1 MTLMKSLLLGS
12 AATLVVAASAQ
23 AADLPTKKGAPAAE
37 YVRVCQVGAIA
48 GFIIPGSDTCLKI
61 SGYVNAQIAFGNVKD
76 EYALAPYPVTLGGGL
91 MALTKADKYV
101 SDIGFSTRGQVNFD
115 AVTNTAMGPLLA
127 HIEIQSNSGTGF
139 DPLGNGAVLNAGY
152 VQWAGITAGKHG
164 SFYDYL
170 AGGDTWKDFFS
181 PDHSGTPINL
191 LAYTASFGGGF
202 SATLSLEQN
211 ESVSN
216 FAAASFVTGAT
227 NLAIATS
234 PISGTALGVR
244 APDIVAALD
253 VTQSWGGAHL
263 AGVAHNDRY
272 AATATLTTIA
282 PLPPGSTT
290 LEKDTDTWGFGVI
303 GGVTFN
309 LPMLSAGSKIAFQG
323 AYAEGAIGYA
333 GAGSPAWGEQDNGFN
348 TNGNGLLF
356 PTADGIMDPTGTFHK
371 SKAWTA
377 AAQLTWKVS
386 PNFEIDPEF
395 AYADVEYDS
404 ATAAFWSISPKATA
418 WWVGA
423 VFDWSP
429 VKNLDFALDAVY
441 ESSHQTTPAGWTVSN
456 GPFQNNADGFNG
468 RLHVVRSF

>member
-1 MTLMKSLLLGS
+1 MKSLLLGS
-12 AATLVVAASAQ
+12 AATLVVVASAQ

-37 YVRVCQVGAIA
+37 YVKVCKVGDIA

-61 SGYVNAQIAFGNVKD
+61 SGYVNAQIAVGNVSD
-76 EYALAPYPVTLGGGL
+76 EYYAASNTV
-91 MALTKADKYV
+91 AKAAKYV
-101 SDIGFSTRGQVNFD
+101 DDIGFSTRGQVNFD

-127 HIEIQSNSGTGF
+127 HIEIQSNSGVGF

-152 VQWAGITAGKHG
+152 VTWAGITAGKHG

-191 LAYTASFGGGF
+191 LAYTATFGGGF

-211 ESVSN
+211 ESVG
-216 FAAASFVTGAT
+216 FDTGAT
-227 NLAIATS
+227 SFAHT
-234 PISGTALGVR
+234 PSGAALGVR
-244 APDIVAALD
+244 APDIIGSLD

-263 AGVAHNDRY
+263 AGVAHNVRVEYDSLP
-272 AATATLTTIA
+272 AT
-282 PLPPGSTT
+282 
-290 LEKDTDTWGFGVI
+290 DTDTWGYGVI

-323 AYAEGAIGYA
+323 AYAHGAIGYS
-333 GAGSPAWGEQDNGFN
+333 GATDPAWGEQDQGFN
-348 TNGNGLLF
+348 TNGNGTLF
-356 PTADGIMDPTGTFHK
+356 PMADAVADPTTGTW
-371 SKAWTA
+371 SLSNAWSA

-386 PNFEIDPEF
+386 PNFEIDPEV
-395 AYADVEYDS
+395 AYANVEYAS
-404 ATAAFWSISPKATA
+404 GPATFFGMSQKADA
-418 WWVGA
+418 WWIGA

-441 ESSHQTTPAGWTVSN
+441 ESSHQSTPVGWTVLDGAYKN
-456 GPFQNNADGFNG
+456 DTDGFNA

>member
-1 MTLMKSLLLGS
+1 MTLTKSLLLGS
-12 AATLVVAASAQ
+12 AATLVVVAGAQ

-37 YVRVCQVGAIA
+37 YVKVCKVGDIA

-61 SGYVNAQIAFGNVKD
+61 SGYVNAQIAMGNVS
-76 EYALAPYPVTLGGGL
+76 EERQVYYPVAAGGGDF
-91 MALTKADKYV
+91 LTKDAKYV

-181 PDHSGTPINL
+181 PDHSGTPTNL

-211 ESVSN
+211 DSRTGVNIPWIESSN
-216 FAAASFVTGAT
+216 LGSPTGT
-227 NLAIATS
+227 YTV
-234 PISGTALGVR
+234 SGTTLGVR
-244 APDIVAALD
+244 APDIIAALD
-253 VTQSWGGAHL
+253 VSQSWGGAHV
-263 AGVAHNDRY
+263 AGVAHNIRIENSSGYD
-272 AATATLTTIA
+272 L
-282 PLPPGSTT
+282 
-290 LEKDTDTWGFGVI
+290 DTWGYGVI

-309 LPMLSAGSKIAFQG
+309 LPMLSPGSKIAFQG
-323 AYAEGAIGYA
+323 AYAHGAIAYS
-333 GAGSPAWGEQDNGFN
+333 GATSPAWGEQDQGFN
-348 TNGNGLLF
+348 TNGNGTLF
-356 PTADGIMDPTGTFHK
+356 PMADAIANYASGTFDL
-371 SKAWTA
+371 SNAWSA
-377 AAQLTWKVS
+377 AAQLTWKLS
-386 PNFEIDPEF
+386 PNFEIDPEI
-395 AYADVEYDS
+395 AYASVDYGS
-404 ATAAFWSISPKATA
+404 TAANSWYWLLSQKATA
-418 WWVGA
+418 WWFGA

-441 ESSHQTTPAGWTVSN
+441 ESSHQSAPVGWTTYSPTVPWKTDS
-456 GPFQNNADGFNG
+456 DGFNA

>member
-1 MTLMKSLLLGS
+1 MTLTKSLLLGS
-12 AATLVVAASAQ
+12 AATLVVVAGAQ

-37 YVRVCQVGAIA
+37 YVKVCKVGDIA

-61 SGYVNAQIAFGNVKD
+61 SGYVNAQIAMGNVS
-76 EYALAPYPVTLGGGL
+76 EERQVYYPVAAGGGDF
-91 MALTKADKYV
+91 LTKDAKYV

-181 PDHSGTPINL
+181 PDHSGTPTNL

-211 ESVSN
+211 DSRTGVNIPWIESSN
-216 FAAASFVTGAT
+216 LGSPTGT
-227 NLAIATS
+227 YTV
-234 PISGTALGVR
+234 SGTTLGVR
-244 APDIVAALD
+244 APDIIAALD
-253 VTQSWGGAHL
+253 VSQSWGGAHV
-263 AGVAHNDRY
+263 AGVAHNIRIENSSGYD
-272 AATATLTTIA
+272 L
-282 PLPPGSTT
+282 
-290 LEKDTDTWGFGVI
+290 DTWGYGVI

-309 LPMLSAGSKIAFQG
+309 LPMMSPGSKIAFQG
-323 AYAEGAIGYA
+323 AYAHGAIAYS
-333 GAGSPAWGEQDNGFN
+333 GATSPAWGEQDQGFN
-348 TNGNGLLF
+348 TNGNGTLF
-356 PTADGIMDPTGTFHK
+356 PMADAIANYASGTFDL
-371 SKAWTA
+371 SNAWSA
-377 AAQLTWKVS
+377 AAQLTWKLS
-386 PNFEIDPEF
+386 PNFEIDPEI
-395 AYADVEYDS
+395 AYASVDYGS
-404 ATAAFWSISPKATA
+404 TAANSWYWLLSQKATA
-418 WWVGA
+418 WWFGA

-441 ESSHQTTPAGWTVSN
+441 ESSHQSAPVGWTTYSPTVPWKADS
-456 GPFQNNADGFNG
+456 DGFNA

>member
-1 MTLMKSLLLGS
+1 MTLTKSLLLGS
-12 AATLVVAASAQ
+12 AATLVVVTGAQ

-37 YVRVCQVGAIA
+37 YVKVCQVGSIA

-61 SGYVNAQIAFGNVKD
+61 SGYVNAQIAMGNVSD
-76 EYALAPYPVTLGGGL
+76 ERQVQVTGF
-91 MALTKADKYV
+91 LTASEITTHAAKYV
-101 SDIGFSTRGQVNFD
+101 NDIGFSTRGQVNFD

-211 ESVSN
+211 ESVSGFN
-216 FAAASFVTGAT
+216 IPFNYTTSFGSTP
-227 NLAIATS
+227 IAYVGTLT
-234 PISGTALGVR
+234 PSGTPLGVR

-253 VTQSWGGAHL
+253 VSQSWGGAHL
-263 AGVAHNDRY
+263 AGVAHNVRVEY
-272 AATATLTTIA
+272 ASTATKTSDL
-282 PLPPGSTT
+282 
-290 LEKDTDTWGFGVI
+290 DTWGYGVI

-309 LPMLSAGSKIAFQG
+309 LPMLSPGSKIAFQG
-323 AYAEGAIGYA
+323 AYAHGAIGYS
-333 GAGSPAWGEQDNGFN
+333 GATSPAWGEQDQGFN
-348 TNGNGLLF
+348 TNGNGTLF
-356 PTADGIMDPTGTFHK
+356 PMADAIYTG
-371 SKAWTA
+371 KAGWSLSNA
-377 AAQLTWKVS
+377 WSAVAQLTWKVS
-386 PNFEIDPEF
+386 PNFEIDPEV
-395 AYADVEYDS
+395 AYASVDYGN
-404 ATAAFWSISPKATA
+404 AAANRWDGLLPQKATA

-441 ESSHQTTPAGWTVSN
+441 ESSHQSTPINWGFFSGT
-456 GPFQNNADGFNG
+456 GPFHNNSDGFNA

>member
-1 MTLMKSLLLGS
+1 MTLAKSLLLGS
-12 AATLVVAASAQ
+12 AATLVVVAGAQ

-37 YVRVCQVGAIA
+37 YVKVCKVGDIA

-61 SGYVNAQIAFGNVKD
+61 SGYVNAQIAGGNVKD
-76 EYALAPYPVTLGGGL
+76 EYFASSNTVTS
-91 MALTKADKYV
+91 AAKYV
-101 SDIGFSTRGQVNFD
+101 NDLGFSTRGQVNFD

-127 HIEIQSNSGTGF
+127 HIEIQSNSGVGF

-202 SATLSLEQN
+202 SATVSLEQN
-211 ESVSN
+211 ESVAGVVLPQYN
-216 FAAASFVTGAT
+216 ASSVTIT
-227 NLAIATS
+227 NLYHA
-234 PISGTALGVR
+234 SGTPLGVR
-244 APDIVAALD
+244 APDIIGSLD

-263 AGVAHNDRY
+263 AGVAHNIRLEY
-272 AATATLTTIA
+272 NSNA
-282 PLPPGSTT
+282 ST
-290 LEKDTDTWGFGVI
+290 DVDTWGYGVI

-309 LPMLSAGSKIAFQG
+309 LPMLSPGSKIAFQG
-323 AYAEGAIGYA
+323 AYAHGAIAYS
-333 GAGSPAWGEQDNGFN
+333 GAGSPAWGEQDDGFN
-348 TNGNGLLF
+348 TNGNGTLF
-356 PTADGIMDPTGTFHK
+356 PMADALYTGGDTWK
-371 SKAWTA
+371 LSNAWSA

-386 PNFEIDPEF
+386 PNFEIDPEI
-395 AYADVEYDS
+395 AYASVTYD
-404 ATAAFWSISPKATA
+404 ATNWLMSQKATA

-441 ESSHQTTPAGWTVSN
+441 ESSHQSTPNGWTTVLY
-456 GPFQNNADGFNG
+456 GPYSNNADGFNG

>member
-1 MTLMKSLLLGS
+1 MTLTKSFLLGS
-12 AATLVVAASAQ
+12 AATLMVVAGAQ

-37 YVRVCQVGAIA
+37 YVKVCQVGSIA

-61 SGYVNAQIAFGNVKD
+61 SGYVNAQIAMGNVSEERQVYNND
-76 EYALAPYPVTLGGGL
+76 VPGGGRDFVRKD
-91 MALTKADKYV
+91 AKSV

-115 AVTNTAMGPLLA
+115 AVTNTAIGPLLA

-181 PDHSGTPINL
+181 PDHSGTPTNL

-211 ESVSN
+211 DSRTGVNIPYVYDNGVSTT
-216 FAAASFVTGAT
+216 TGAYP
-227 NLAIATS
+227 A
-234 PISGTALGVR
+234 SGTALGVR
-244 APDIVAALD
+244 APDIIAALD
-253 VTQSWGGAHL
+253 VSQSWGGAHI
-263 AGVAHNDRY
+263 AGVAHNIRVEGTYGYDV
-272 AATATLTTIA
+272 
-282 PLPPGSTT
+282 
-290 LEKDTDTWGFGVI
+290 DTWGYGAI

-309 LPMLSAGSKIAFQG
+309 LPMLSPGSKIAFQG
-323 AYAEGAIGYA
+323 AYAHGAIAYS
-333 GAGSPAWGEQDNGFN
+333 GATSPAWGEQDQGFN
-348 TNGNGLLF
+348 ANGNGTLF
-356 PTADGIMDPTGTFHK
+356 PMADVITYGTAR
-371 SKAWTA
+371 SLSNAWSA

-386 PNFEIDPEF
+386 PNFEIDPEI
-395 AYADVEYDS
+395 AYASVDYGS
-404 ATAAFWSISPKATA
+404 AAASYWSSMLSQKATA

-429 VKNLDFALDAVY
+429 VKNLDFALDVVY
-441 ESSHQTTPAGWTVSN
+441 ESSHQSAPLYWYIYGASPWKADS
-456 GPFQNNADGFNG
+456 DGFNA

>member
-1 MTLMKSLLLGS
+1 MTLTKSLFLGS
-12 AATLVVAASAQ
+12 AATLVVVAGAQ

-37 YVRVCQVGAIA
+37 YVKVCQVGSIA

-61 SGYVNAQIAFGNVKD
+61 SGYVNAQIAVGNVTD
-76 EYALAPYPVTLGGGL
+76 ERQIEVTGGDRIP
-91 MALTKADKYV
+91 AVAEVTTHAAKYV

-181 PDHSGTPINL
+181 PDHSGTPVNL

-211 ESVSN
+211 ESVSG
-216 FAAASFVTGAT
+216 FSIPEITT
-227 NLAIATS
+227 TS
-234 PISGTALGVR
+234 GHTYIFHPGGTPLGVR
-244 APDIVAALD
+244 APDIIAALD

-263 AGVAHNDRY
+263 AGVAHNVREEY
-272 AATATLTTIA
+272 VQPVFTAFT
-282 PLPPGSTT
+282 S
-290 LEKDTDTWGFGVI
+290 DVDTWGYGVI

-309 LPMLSAGSKIAFQG
+309 LPMLSPGSKIAFQG
-323 AYAEGAIGYA
+323 AYAHGAIAYS
-333 GAGSPAWGEQDNGFN
+333 GATSPAWGEQDQGFN
-348 TNGNGLLF
+348 TNGNGTLF
-356 PTADGIMDPTGTFHK
+356 PMADAILTGTPGK
-371 SKAWTA
+371 LSWSLSNAWSA
-377 AAQLTWKVS
+377 AAQLTWKLS
-386 PNFEIDPEF
+386 PNFEIDPEV
-395 AYADVEYDS
+395 AYASVDYGSS
-404 ATAAFWSISPKATA
+404 AEASWYPGLSQKATA

-441 ESSHQTTPAGWTVSN
+441 ESSHQSTPYLWSASTTSGA
-456 GPFQNNADGFNG
+456 FHNNSDGFNA
-468 RLHVVRSF
+468 RFHVVRSF